1 MASSKDEIENLKSKM
16 VIKKAA
22 NDELTSK
29 IKQLEEARNQQG
41 VDQDE
46 MGKRLA
52 GLEAITQ
59 EKSSTISAQEG
70 KLKALTEEAALNK
83 ELEEKLR

>member
-1 MASSKDEIENLKSKM
+1 MASSKDEIEDLKSKM

-29 IKQLEEARNQQG
+29 INQLEEARNQQG

-52 GLEAITQ
+52 ELEAIKQ
-59 EKSSTISAQEG
+59 ENANTISAQEE
-70 KLKALTEEAALNK
+70 KLKALTG
-83 ELEEKLR
+83 

>member
-29 IKQLEEARNQQG
+29 INQLEEARNQQG

-52 GLEAITQ
+52 ELEAIKQ
-59 EKSSTISAQEG
+59 ENANTISAQEE
-70 KLKALTEEAALNK
+70 KLKALTG
-83 ELEEKLR
+83 